1 MRKPS
6 KFGSFLDAVAS
17 AVAVSVAVREHRAPR
32 PSDLSTLG
40 IDPVQ
45 FSKMGRY

>member
-1 MRKPS
+1 MRRQS
-6 KFGSFLDAVAS
+6 ALGSFIDTVAS
-17 AVAVSVAVREHRAPR
+17 AVAVSAAVRQHRTPR
-32 PSDLSTLG
+32 ARDLNALG